1 MTETTQATAPPEP
14 RPTPAG
20 EPETSQPRSF
30 RDQVLGIAGYVG
42 ALRRGPRAVLRRL
55 DADDETI
62 PPQDFWNVAERY
74 GIRDRDESFWLA
86 VLPLMVKHPHRFD
99 LPPNHPKS
107 APGRALAAAG
117 VSASRVE
124 RWLRLDSAAARREA
138 GRLLSHLKGEGLD
151 WIKLA
156 YLLRDWSDEQR
167 RGFARDFFLS
177 PEYRQRQTKG
187 DS

>member
-1 MTETTQATAPPEP
+1 MTETAQAAAAPPEQ
-14 RPTPAG
+14 RPTSDSA
-20 EPETSQPRSF
+20 PEASQPRGF
-30 RDQVLGIAGYVG
+30 RHQVLGIAGYVG

-55 DADDETI
+55 DAGDGTI
-62 PPQDFWNVAERY
+62 PPQDFWNVVERY
-74 GIRDRDESFWLA
+74 GIAERDERLWLA
-86 VLPLMVKHPHRFD
+86 VLPLMVRYPHRFD
-99 LPPNHPKS
+99 RS
-107 APGRALAAAG
+107 PGRALAAAG